1 MDSYPLFK
9 EDFLLAVP
17 SLHPLNEKAV
27 YVPGRRYRMIR
38 PEDLTGQDLILQT
51 SWQSS
56 RVIEDRIL
64 KDHQVSPGR
73 IREIRSFETAIRMV
87 SEGLGISFI
96 RENYAI
102 FMRTSKPVN
111 YYSLY
116 TASYQKEV
124 VVAHKSGIRVPEYM
138 QDMIRML
145 QKYCE
150 DFPDLNENKIRS

>member
-1 MDSYPLFK
+1 
-9 EDFLLAVP
+9 
-17 SLHPLNEKAV
+17 
-27 YVPGRRYRMIR
+27 
-38 PEDLTGQDLILQT
+38 
-51 SWQSS
+51 
-56 RVIEDRIL
+56 
-64 KDHQVSPGR
+64 
-73 IREIRSFETAIRMV
+73 MV